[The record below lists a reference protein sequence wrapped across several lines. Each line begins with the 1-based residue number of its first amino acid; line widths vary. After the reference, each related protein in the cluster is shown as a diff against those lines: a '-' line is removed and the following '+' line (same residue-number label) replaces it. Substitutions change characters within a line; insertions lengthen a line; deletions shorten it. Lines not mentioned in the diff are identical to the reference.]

1 MGIRFDMDF
10 VIDNQPLYAMVSM
23 PLLGNRGI
31 DFVTLCDHL
40 QGEGCRVINRHGGV
54 ALCNPDYLDRM
65 RFALDNILFEKP
77 KPEPELKPPPVDPA
91 QERIPEMECY
101 FEDLRPNALRD
112 VGESLA
118 AALGVNQ
125 TDSAT
130 PPDSND

>member
-23 PLLGNRGI
+23 PLLGNRDI
-31 DFVTLCDHL
+31 DFVTLCGHL

-77 KPEPELKPPPVDPA
+77 NPNPKPPPVDPA
-91 QERIPEMECY
+91 QERIPEMQCY
-101 FEDLRPNALRD
+101 FEDALRD

-125 TDSAT
+125 TDSTT